1 MKSLLII
8 HGWKG
13 VNIWIRFPIMH
24 MRRGERFVVHM
35 REGMKSWVVI
45 VNLGDLP
52 MNCMVVLSLK
62 VWSLSGIASFNGT
75 VPDLS

>member
-1 MKSLLII
+1 MQ
-8 HGWKG
+8 
-13 VNIWIRFPIMH
+13 
-24 MRRGERFVVHM
+24 
-35 REGMKSWVVI
+35 SWVVM

-52 MNCMVVLSLK
+52 MNCMMVLYLK